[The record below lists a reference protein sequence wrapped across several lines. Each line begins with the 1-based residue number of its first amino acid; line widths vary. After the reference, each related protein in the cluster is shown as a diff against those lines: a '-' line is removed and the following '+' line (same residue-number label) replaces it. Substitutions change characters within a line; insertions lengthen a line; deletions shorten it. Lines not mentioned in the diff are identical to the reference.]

1 LFPAEGGKQTLILGF
16 LMQPVYIV
24 GAGPGDPDLITVKG
38 RNLLI
43 KADVI
48 VYANSLIPDAMLQYC
63 RTDAEIIPTA
73 SKSLEEILEIIVD
86 RVRSQKLVVRLHD
99 GDPSL
104 YGAIQ
109 EQIVALSEA
118 EIPFEII
125 PGVSAF
131 QLAAARLQVELTV
144 PELVQTIILTR
155 ISGRT
160 QVPEREELSS
170 LAAHQASLCLYL
182 SAHHVENAQSKLME
196 HYPPD
201 TNVAICYRLG
211 WEDEKILTVPLS
223 DMASVTIKG
232 SGIPGTSIT
241 NTWVNRRPPRRPWVL
256 SSMGRSKSSV
266 CKCPFITAAALP
278 SRTIAQALAATASSL
293 PCTSI
298 ISKPERYLL
307 QLLSSSPDGICPAN
321 VLESSINNC

>member
-1 LFPAEGGKQTLILGF
+1 
-16 LMQPVYIV
+16 MQPVYIV

-38 RNLLI
+38 RNLLT
-43 KADVI
+43 KADVV
-48 VYANSLIPDAMLQYC
+48 VYANSLIPDSMLQFC
-63 RTDAEIIPTA
+63 RTDAEIIPSA
-73 SKSLEEILEIIVD
+73 SKSLEEILEIIIS

-109 EQIVALSEA
+109 EQIVSLAEA
-118 EIPFEII
+118 NIPFEII

-182 SAHHVENAQSKLME
+182 SAHHVEKAQAKLME
-196 HYPPD
+196 HYPSD
-201 TNVAICYRLG
+201 TIVAICYRLG
-211 WEDEKILTVPLS
+211 WDDEKILTVPLA
-223 DMASVTIKG
+223 DMSSTTKKENLTRTTLFVISPALNNLKG
-232 SGIPGTSIT
+232 HSKERSQ
-241 NTWVNRRPPRRPWVL
+241 L
-256 SSMGRSKSSV
+256 YSSHYKRL
-266 CKCPFITAAALP
+266 F
-278 SRTIAQALAATASSL
+278 R
-293 PCTSI
+293 
-298 ISKPERYLL
+298 
-307 QLLSSSPDGICPAN
+307 
-321 VLESSINNC
+321 

>member
-1 LFPAEGGKQTLILGF
+1 
-16 LMQPVYIV
+16 MQPVYIV

-38 RNLLI
+38 RNLLT

-48 VYANSLIPDAMLQYC
+48 VYANSLIPDTMLQFC

-73 SKSLEEILEIIVD
+73 SKSLEEILEIIID
-86 RVRSQKLVVRLHD
+86 RVRSHKLVVRLHD

-109 EQIVALSEA
+109 EQIIALTEA

-131 QLAAARLQVELTV
+131 QLAAARLQIELTV

-160 QVPEREELSS
+160 QVPEKEELSS

-182 SAHHVENAQSKLME
+182 STHHVENAQAKLME
-196 HYPPD
+196 HYPSD
-201 TNVAICYRLG
+201 TTVAICYRLG

-223 DMASVTIKG
+223 EMASVTQKENLTRTTLFVISPALNQLK
-232 SGIPGTSIT
+232 
-241 NTWVNRRPPRRPWVL
+241 NNKK
-256 SSMGRSKSSV
+256 GRSQLYSSHY
-266 CKCPFITAAALP
+266 KRLF
-278 SRTIAQALAATASSL
+278 
-293 PCTSI
+293 
-298 ISKPERYLL
+298 K
-307 QLLSSSPDGICPAN
+307 N
-321 VLESSINNC
+321 

>member
-1 LFPAEGGKQTLILGF
+1 MLE
-16 LMQPVYIV
+16 PVYIV

-38 RNLLI
+38 RNLLT

-48 VYANSLIPDAMLQYC
+48 IYANSLIPDSMLQFC
-63 RTDAEIIPTA
+63 RSDAEIIPTA
-73 SKSLEEILEIIVD
+73 SKSLEEIVEILID

-109 EQIVALSEA
+109 EQIVALTEA

-144 PELVQTIILTR
+144 PEIVQTIILTR

-160 QVPEREELSS
+160 QVPEKEELST

-182 SAHHVENAQSKLME
+182 SAYHVENVQSKLIE
-196 HYPPD
+196 HYPSD
-201 TNVAICYRLG
+201 TTVAICYRLG
-211 WEDEKILTVPLS
+211 WEDEKILTVPLA
-223 DMASVTIKG
+223 DMASTTIKEKLTRTTLFVI
-232 SGIPGTSIT
+232 SPAL
-241 NTWVNRRPPRRPWVL
+241 NLVNKNRKE
-256 SSMGRSKSSV
+256 RSQ
-266 CKCPFITAAALP
+266 LY
-278 SRTIAQALAATASSL
+278 
-293 PCTSI
+293 
-298 ISKPERYLL
+298 ISHYKRLFR
-307 QLLSSSPDGICPAN
+307 
-321 VLESSINNC
+321 

>member
-1 LFPAEGGKQTLILGF
+1 
-16 LMQPVYIV
+16 MQPVYIV

-38 RNLLI
+38 RNLLL
-43 KADVI
+43 KADVV
-48 VYANSLIPDAMLQYC
+48 VYANSLIPDSMLQCC
-63 RTDAEIIPTA
+63 RADAEIIPTA

-109 EQIVALSEA
+109 EQIVALAEA

-182 SAHHVENAQSKLME
+182 SAHHVENVQSKLIE
-196 HYPPD
+196 HYPAD
-201 TNVAICYRLG
+201 TTVAICYHLG

-223 DMASVTIKG
+223 EMASVTIKENLTRTTLFVI
-232 SGIPGTSIT
+232 SPALNNLRS
-241 NTWVNRRPPRRPWVL
+241 NAKVRSQL
-256 SSMGRSKSSV
+256 YSSHYKRL
-266 CKCPFITAAALP
+266 F
-278 SRTIAQALAATASSL
+278 R
-293 PCTSI
+293 
-298 ISKPERYLL
+298 
-307 QLLSSSPDGICPAN
+307 
-321 VLESSINNC
+321 

>member
-1 LFPAEGGKQTLILGF
+1 
-16 LMQPVYIV
+16 MQPVYIV

-38 RNLLI
+38 RNLLT

-48 VYANSLIPDAMLQYC
+48 VYANSLIPDTMLQFC
-63 RTDAEIIPTA
+63 RTDVEIIPTA
-73 SKSLEEILEIIVD
+73 SKSLEEILEIIID
-86 RVRSQKLVVRLHD
+86 RVRSHKLVVRLHD

-109 EQIVALSEA
+109 EQIIALTEA

-131 QLAAARLQVELTV
+131 QLAAARLQIELTV

-160 QVPEREELSS
+160 QVPEKEELSS

-182 SAHHVENAQSKLME
+182 STHHVENAQAKLVE
-196 HYPPD
+196 HYPSD
-201 TNVAICYRLG
+201 TTVAICYRLG

-223 DMASVTIKG
+223 EMASVTQKENLTRTTLFVISPALNNLK
-232 SGIPGTSIT
+232 
-241 NTWVNRRPPRRPWVL
+241 NNKK
-256 SSMGRSKSSV
+256 GRSQLYSSHY
-266 CKCPFITAAALP
+266 KRLF
-278 SRTIAQALAATASSL
+278 
-293 PCTSI
+293 
-298 ISKPERYLL
+298 K
-307 QLLSSSPDGICPAN
+307 N
-321 VLESSINNC
+321 

>member
-1 LFPAEGGKQTLILGF
+1 
-16 LMQPVYIV
+16 MQPVYIV

-38 RNLLI
+38 RNLLT

-48 VYANSLIPDAMLQYC
+48 IYANSLIPDSMLQFC
-63 RTDAEIIPTA
+63 RSDAEIIPTA
-73 SKSLEEILEIIVD
+73 SKSLEEILEIMID

-109 EQIVALSEA
+109 EQMVALIEA

-160 QVPEREELSS
+160 QVPEREELSK
-170 LAAHQASLCLYL
+170 LAAHRASLCLYL
-182 SAHHVENAQSKLME
+182 SAHHVENVQAKLIK
-196 HYPPD
+196 HYPSD
-201 TNVAICYRLG
+201 TTVAICYRLG
-211 WEDEKILTVPLS
+211 WEDEKILTVPLTE
-223 DMASVTIKG
+223 MAFTTIKENLTRTTLFVI
-232 SGIPGTSIT
+232 SPAL
-241 NTWVNRRPPRRPWVL
+241 NHVNKSERVRSQL
-256 SSMGRSKSSV
+256 YSSHYKRL
-266 CKCPFITAAALP
+266 F
-278 SRTIAQALAATASSL
+278 R
-293 PCTSI
+293 
-298 ISKPERYLL
+298 
-307 QLLSSSPDGICPAN
+307 
-321 VLESSINNC
+321 

>member
-1 LFPAEGGKQTLILGF
+1 MPE
-16 LMQPVYIV
+16 PVYIV

-48 VYANSLIPDAMLQYC
+48 VYANSLIPDAMLQFC
-63 RTDAEIIPTA
+63 RADAEIIPTA
-73 SKSLEEILEIIVD
+73 SKSLEEILAIVID
-86 RVRSQKLVVRLHD
+86 RVRSHKLVVRLHD

-109 EQIVALSEA
+109 EQITALVEA

-131 QLAAARLQVELTV
+131 QLAAARLQVEFTI

-160 QVPEREELSS
+160 QVPEREDLAS

-182 SAHHVENAQSKLME
+182 SAHHVQNAQAKLME
-196 HYPPD
+196 HYPAD
-201 TNVAICYRLG
+201 TTIAICYRLG

-223 DMASVTIKG
+223 DMAVVTQRENLTRTTLFVI
-232 SGIPGTSIT
+232 SPAL
-241 NTWVNRRPPRRPWVL
+241 NYL
-256 SSMGRSKSSV
+256 KSST
-266 CKCPFITAAALP
+266 KERSQLY
-278 SRTIAQALAATASSL
+278 SSHYKRL
-293 PCTSI
+293 FRS
-298 ISKPERYLL
+298 
-307 QLLSSSPDGICPAN
+307 
-321 VLESSINNC
+321 

>member
-1 LFPAEGGKQTLILGF
+1 LFPAFGGKQTLILGF

-223 DMASVTIKG
+223 DMASVTIKENLTRTTLFVI
-232 SGIPGTSIT
+232 SPALNKLKSDTKERSQLYSSHY
-241 NTWVNRRPPRRPWVL
+241 NRL
-256 SSMGRSKSSV
+256 FK
-266 CKCPFITAAALP
+266 
-278 SRTIAQALAATASSL
+278 
-293 PCTSI
+293 
-298 ISKPERYLL
+298 
-307 QLLSSSPDGICPAN
+307 N
-321 VLESSINNC
+321 